1 MEDLRLKFRGA
12 LDRLGLDISANNY
25 DRLHNKETEPPRK
38 TMERRTGVS
47 WSKLKEWAATGNLPT
62 PGEPDTNDRFAAILS
77 ENQRLGKSLSKARD
91 ISQVIIDCCL
101 TEIAKLKIAPVQI
114 PRRETATENLEFH
127 LMRSDAQVGQY
138 TDARWVQGVSRYDS
152 QIYECRVNKLAEK
165 VSLFREQDHR
175 SLGLNKLVVY
185 HLGDQVEGEGIFK
198 GQPFAIDLPGVEQLF
213 HSLRV
218 EAGFVL
224 FLASIFPEVEI
235 FCVPG
240 NHGRPGRKGDNHPKT
255 NFDYVFYRL
264 LQMTLERQE
273 NVKVYVSESPS
284 MLVRQGEFNCL
295 LNHGDNATSWNGI
308 PYYGLDRVA
317 KRVHEL
323 YGMVINYNFCGHHHT
338 PCNLADRVIMNGCLP
353 GGSDFSVNRLT
364 VATRPS
370 QKIFYFDKDHGI
382 NRESNLYLAE
392 PVKMEA
398 DENGIFTAYV

>member
-1 MEDLRLKFRGA
+1 MEDLRQRFRTA
-12 LDRLGLDISANNY
+12 LDRLGWDISANNY
-25 DRLHNKETEPPRK
+25 DRLKTASEPARRS
-38 TMERRTGVS
+38 MERQLEMGWT
-47 WSKLKEWAATGNLPT
+47 KLKEWAASGELPT
-62 PGEPDTNDRFAAILS
+62 PDEPDTTDRFTAILA

-114 PRRETATENLEFH
+114 PRRENSSENLEFH

-185 HLGDQVEGEGIFK
+185 HLGDQVEGEWIFK

-218 EAGFVL
+218 EAGFIL

>member
-12 LDRLGLDISANNY
+12 LERMGWDITPDNY
-25 DRLHNKETEPPRK
+25 DAQRMDHEPSRRTLSRK
-38 TMERRTGVS
+38 TGKG
-47 WSKLKEWAATGNLPT
+47 WALLKEWAASGELPT
-62 PGEPDTNDRFAAILS
+62 PDEPDETNRFAAILA

-152 QIYECRVNKLAEK
+152 HIYECRVNKLAEK

-392 PVKMEA
+392 PAKMEA

>member
-1 MEDLRLKFRGA
+1 MEDLRQRFRTA
-12 LDRLGLDISANNY
+12 LDRLGWEILAEAY
-25 DRLHNKETEPPRK
+25 EHAREGQEPSRRTLYRK
-38 TMERRTGVS
+38 TGLRWAGA
-47 WSKLKEWAATGNLPT
+47 KEWAATGNLPT
-62 PGEPDTNDRFAAILS
+62 PDEPDETNRFAAILA
-77 ENQRLGKSLSKARD
+77 ENQRLGKSLSRAKD
-91 ISQVIIDCCL
+91 ISQAIIDCCM

-114 PRRETATENLEFH
+114 PRRENSTENLEFH

-218 EAGFVL
+218 EAGFIL
-224 FLASIFPEVEI
+224 FLASIFPAVEL

-370 QKIFYFDKDHGI
+370 QKIFYFHPDHGI

-392 PVKMEA
+392 LVRMEA